1 MTNNTETKELE
12 KERIKSLKKYD
23 ILDTPPDGSFDRI
36 TKLAAIL
43 LEVPIAIVT
52 LVDTDRIWFKSKYGL
67 DVQQIGRD
75 PGLCASAI
83 LADDLYEVGDTLTD
97 PRTLANPLVASD
109 FGLRFYAAV
118 PLKVKDGYNL
128 GTLCVLDK
136 KPRQLTKAQKETLQ
150 YLADITIDQMELRLS
165 ARTAIF
171 QQNQV
176 LSIAA
181 HDLKNPLTTVTAW
194 ADLAKQFKNDP
205 DRVED
210 MCDRIK
216 KSADKMNR
224 LVNDLL
230 ESARKDANEVQVR
243 PKNLDLAVI
252 IDAVVK
258 ANEVLASNKIISL
271 NLNILSKPMIT
282 GDEDRITELAN
293 NLVNN
298 AIKYSPYG
306 KNVFV
311 TLTSDTKNAILEVR
325 DEGQGLTEEDKQNLF
340 QRFVTLSAQ
349 PTGGETS
356 TGLGLSIVKTF
367 VEAHGGEIIVQS
379 DGKSTGATFIVK
391 LPLIK

>member
-1 MTNNTETKELE
+1 
-12 KERIKSLKKYD
+12 
-23 ILDTPPDGSFDRI
+23 
-36 TKLAAIL
+36 
-43 LEVPIAIVT
+43 
-52 LVDTDRIWFKSKYGL
+52 
-67 DVQQIGRD
+67 
-75 PGLCASAI
+75 
-83 LADDLYEVGDTLTD
+83 
-97 PRTLANPLVASD
+97 
-109 FGLRFYAAV
+109 
-118 PLKVKDGYNL
+118 
-128 GTLCVLDK
+128 
-136 KPRQLTKAQKETLQ
+136 
-150 YLADITIDQMELRLS
+150 

-181 HDLKNPLTTVTAW
+181 HDLKNPLTTITAW
-194 ADLAKQFKNDP
+194 ADLARQFKNDP
-205 DRVED
+205 DQVED
-210 MCDRIK
+210 MCDRIR

-230 ESARKDANEVQVR
+230 ESARKEANKVQVR
-243 PKNLDLAVI
+243 PKDLDLAVI
-252 IDAVVK
+252 IDSVVK

-271 NLNILSKPMIT
+271 YLNILSKPMIT
-282 GDEDRITELAN
+282 GDEDRITELAD

-367 VEAHGGEIIVQS
+367 VEVHGGEIIVQS
-379 DGKSTGATFIVK
+379 DGKNTGATFIVK